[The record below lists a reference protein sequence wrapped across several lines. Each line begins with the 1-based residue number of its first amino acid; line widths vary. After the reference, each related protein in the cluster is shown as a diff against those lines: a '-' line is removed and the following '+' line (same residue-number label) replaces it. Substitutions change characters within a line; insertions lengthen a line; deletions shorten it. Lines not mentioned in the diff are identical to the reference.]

1 MAKMQA
7 SGGAKG
13 ARVYKHPE
21 EESLLRPEIGV
32 QANFKQ
38 TRDPVDYRYDSSL
51 SPEMQWD
58 EQPARAEAEAQICL
72 TRQGYETLFA
82 RTRRSVR
89 AASGMVVRTES
100 LFPRYVFIHSDPS
113 LQSLEPVRSTR
124 GVTTIVRFGGEP
136 ARVPDAVIEQ
146 IRARIDVDDG
156 FVKLAPPEM
165 LVGTKVRINE
175 GPFSGLDAIFAAR
188 HGEDRVRLLLTM
200 LGSEREIVVPRSVL
214 GARI

>member
-1 MAKMQA
+1 MTK
-7 SGGAKG
+7 
-13 ARVYKHPE
+13 P
-21 EESLLRPEIGV
+21 
-32 QANFKQ
+32 
-38 TRDPVDYRYDSSL
+38 
-51 SPEMQWD
+51 
-58 EQPARAEAEAQICL
+58 RAEAEAQICL
-72 TRQGYETLFA
+72 TRQGFEALFP
-82 RTRRSVR
+82 RTRRTVR

-113 LQSLEPVRSTR
+113 IQSLEPVRSTR
-124 GVTTIVRFGGEP
+124 GVTTIVRFGGVP
-136 ARVPDAVIEQ
+136 AIVPDLVIEQ

-165 LVGTKVRINE
+165 LAGTRVRINE

>member
-1 MAKMQA
+1 MLAILT
-7 SGGAKG
+7 
-13 ARVYKHPE
+13 ARE
-21 EESLLRPEIGV
+21 LCSV
-32 QANFKQ
+32 QRVNRLPRLQSWFAVMTK
-38 TRDPVDYRYDSSL
+38 P
-51 SPEMQWD
+51 
-58 EQPARAEAEAQICL
+58 RAEAEAQMFL
-72 TRQGYETLFA
+72 TRQGFETLFA

-113 LQSLEPVRSTR
+113 SQSLEPVRSTR

-136 ARVPDAVIEQ
+136 ARVPDAVIQQ

-156 FVKLAPPEM
+156 FVKLAPPE
-165 LVGTKVRINE
+165 LLIGTKVRINE

-188 HGEDRVRLLLTM
+188 QGEDRVCLLLSM
-200 LGSEREIVVPRSVL
+200 LGSEREIVVPRSAL